1 MHKSIFERKL
11 GKPSFLRFVDCVK
24 YSIIIF
30 FLLFQYAFAAQHG
43 DNSKIAATVNGVEIK
58 YSRIANVVDDRQKIS
73 LLETLVREEAL
84 YQKAVELKFTANS
97 AYLKL
102 LKEEKDRL
110 LIDAYFAIETSVLPQ
125 PSEAQI
131 ETFISNNPHLF
142 QGRKTWHYS
151 KLEIDRSASFK
162 LEDLNHALKINKSFQ
177 NIAEW
182 LRNIG
187 VDYKIETY
195 WLGSEQINVD
205 EYQALSG
212 MALGQVKIISDNNK
226 FGLLHVHEFYSDPRN
241 PEDYQMAVSRGLK
254 NDAIDKKIN
263 QIKKSLLANADYE
276 ILLPAKIS
284 QVKHAS
290 FVARIGNE
298 YIKAENIVGKL
309 TRESVISAIENK
321 LVLQQVLN
329 LGLNADPIILSGLNN
344 LERRLLITQFLENQM
359 SNLAAPEF
367 QKVINFVKSNPQ
379 FFSQRKVYNFSI
391 LILNKDA
398 KNRIPEFTNAFHNK
412 NFLEI
417 QSWLKAKE
425 LLIATNTLWHG
436 PEKLSIEMLKALTN
450 MKSGEMLIL
459 REEHSDAMRVLYK
472 HSEHNDP
479 IENQAAIDLARSM
492 LIDIEKTR
500 AGRLIVEK
508 VRAKAKVDF
517 MPELEVLIDA
527 DEAAK
532 NNTVS
537 LPLIV
542 QLILLISLIP
552 AIIWFWARSR
562 MIDLDLIKPP
572 SKMMQTFIRFT
583 YTRVFL
589 FFLTIIVL
597 LVILFSSYYLL
608 GRVMSISF
616 TDRSLVSSSV
626 IGFSLACIFGFFL
639 FWINLKN
646 QMLTKSKSMFLL
658 NRWWPLVLV
667 IFGQGSIFTLVLFN
681 R

>member
-1 MHKSIFERKL
+1 MHKSVFLQKL
-11 GKPSFLRFVDCVK
+11 GLPSFFCFMNYVK
-24 YSIIIF
+24 SFIIIF
-30 FLLFQYAFAAQHG
+30 FLTFQYALAAQPI
-43 DNSKIAATVNGVEIK
+43 DATKVAATVNGVEIK
-58 YSRIANVVDDRQKIS
+58 YSRIAGIVDDQQKIS

-84 YQKAVELKFTANS
+84 YQKAVELKFNVNP

-102 LKEEKDRL
+102 LKDEKDKL
-110 LIDAYFAIETSVLPQ
+110 LIDAYFAIKTAVLPQ
-125 PSEAQI
+125 PSEAEI

-151 KLEIDRSASFK
+151 KLQIDRSAPVS
-162 LEDLNHALKINKSFQ
+162 LDDLNHALKLNKNFQ

-182 LRNIG
+182 LRNLG
-187 VDYKIETY
+187 VDFKSQTY
-195 WLGSEQINVD
+195 WLGSEQISNE
-205 EYQALSG
+205 EYQALSEMPQG
-212 MALGQVKIISDNNK
+212 EVKIISDNK
-226 FGLLHVHEFYSDPRN
+226 EISLLQVHEFYSDPRN
-241 PEDYQMAVSRGLK
+241 PVDYRMAVARGLK
-254 NDAIDKKIN
+254 NDAIDKKVN

-276 ILLPAKIS
+276 ILLPTDIS

-290 FVARIGNE
+290 YVARIGNQ
-298 YIKAENIVGKL
+298 YIKAENIVGQL
-309 TRESVISAIENK
+309 SRESVISAIENR

-329 LGLNADPIILSGLNN
+329 LGLNTDPMILSGLNN

-367 QKVINFVKSNPQ
+367 QKVINFVKGNPQ
-379 FFSQRKVYNFSI
+379 FFSQRNVYNFSI

-398 KNRIPEFTNAFHNK
+398 KNRIPEFSNAFHNK

-436 PEKLSIEMLKALTN
+436 PEKLSIEMLKALIN
-450 MKSGEMLIL
+450 MKSGDWLIL
-459 REEHSDAMRVLYK
+459 REEGSDAVRVLYK
-472 HSEHNDP
+472 HSQHNDP

-492 LIDIEKTR
+492 LIDIEKIR

-517 MPELEVLIDA
+517 MPELEALIDA
-527 DEAAK
+527 DTAAR
-532 NNTVS
+532 NNTIS

-542 QLILLISLIP
+542 QLILLVSIIP
-552 AIIWFWARSR
+552 AIIWFRVRSR
-562 MIDLDLIKPP
+562 MIDLDSIRKP
-572 SKMMQTFIRFT
+572 SILMQSFIRFT

-597 LVILFSSYYLL
+597 IAILFSAYYLWGSVL
-608 GRVMSISF
+608 SISF

-646 QMLTKSKSMFLL
+646 QMLAKSKSIFLL

-667 IFGQGSIFTLVLFN
+667 IVGQVSIFTLVLFN